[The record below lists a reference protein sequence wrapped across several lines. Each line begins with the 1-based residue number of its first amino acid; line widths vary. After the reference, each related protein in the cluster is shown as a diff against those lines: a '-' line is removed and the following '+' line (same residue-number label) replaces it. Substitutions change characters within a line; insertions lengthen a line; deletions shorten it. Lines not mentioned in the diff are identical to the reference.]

1 MLRRLLLLA
10 TLALTPRAIIAADA
24 GADFVEHIN
33 ALTTAR
39 SGTPLRLKADEMITT
54 KAKFKPPVE
63 ILVEAKTDSTN
74 LRLSYAAD
82 QLIFNWEG
90 AKSQLR
96 IDGGPAHD
104 RHKSGAGL
112 IPINK
117 YVVVRWV
124 VTPKKQTIY
133 VDGQMRY
140 EHSGDYSTID
150 NPVSVFSA
158 AGAVVTVKSIKV
170 KQLPPGTE

>member
-1 MLRRLLLLA
+1 
-10 TLALTPRAIIAADA
+10 
-24 GADFVEHIN
+24 
-33 ALTTAR
+33 
-39 SGTPLRLKADEMITT
+39 MITT